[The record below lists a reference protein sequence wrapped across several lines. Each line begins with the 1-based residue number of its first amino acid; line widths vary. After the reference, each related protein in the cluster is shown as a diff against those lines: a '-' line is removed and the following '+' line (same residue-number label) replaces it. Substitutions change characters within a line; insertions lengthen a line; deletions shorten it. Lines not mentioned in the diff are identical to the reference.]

1 MFWIIVLAVGVALT
15 FTTLGAYSVW
25 LKILVAGLKVALLV
39 VSVLTLAFIWKHVFR
54 GPSPAPNSSP

>member
-25 LKILVAGLKVALLV
+25 FKILVAGLKLALLV
-39 VSVLTLAFIWKHVFR
+39 LSVLTLAFIWKRVFR
-54 GPSPAPNSSP
+54 GPSPVPKGSS